1 MQSNN
6 ISEIKVFEKVKFE
19 KLEILNLSDNII
31 YKENYESII
40 KYLELNIAEF
50 NI

>member
-6 ISEIKVFEKVKFE
+6 ISEIKGFEKVKFE

-31 YKENYESII
+31 YKENYDSII